1 MNTLTFPV
9 FTQTSYPVLRYP
21 AMNNLQRDTRYNRDA
36 LREHVARVN
45 YHLPNQHVLVGLL
58 QQLTIDPEWELEYLV
73 SYVRL
78 RAYSLCSLFKITNL
92 QNVGEARKNV
102 FYYNDMAEVL
112 CMIDNNKQYNASTLD
127 IEKLT
132 PVIPLYT
139 TDHTHSYKPS
149 IDRKDGSRQLFA
161 GVSIIGIDLVE
172 LAIGWWLYMKQD
184 RTTDTAIHAFLVK
197 YPLVNAQLIHNQ
209 LNVINVLYEHIVNE
223 KPYSQLSVT
232 EDVTFIT
239 ANVLPG
245 LEKYYSWLST
255 VMMGR
260 RFKNIE
266 HLVRQISSIY
276 PDDHFNYVSEGEN
289 ECFSQ
294 TRWCWEPR
302 TLKLYAIYLTLANK
316 LFYQASDITTKID
329 VAIPKMINNYQ
340 KIPDKYVREHLISLA
355 TQVKTLNTTNR
366 Q

>member
-1 MNTLTFPV
+1 MNTLPFPV
-9 FTQTSYPVLRYP
+9 FTRTTYPVLRYP
-21 AMNNLQRDTRYNRDA
+21 MINNLQRDTRYNCEA

-45 YHLPNQHVLVGLL
+45 YHLPNQHLLVGLL

-92 QNVGEARKNV
+92 QNVGSAVKNV

-112 CMIDNNKQYNASTLD
+112 CLIDNNKQYNESTLN
-127 IEKLT
+127 IERLT

-139 TDHTHSYKPS
+139 TDTTHSYKPS
-149 IDRKDGSRQLFA
+149 IDRKDGTRQQFA
-161 GVSIIGIDLVE
+161 GVSIIGVDLVE
-172 LAIGWWLYMKQD
+172 LAIGWWLYMRQE
-184 RTTDTAIHAFLVK
+184 RSTDTAIHAYLVK

-209 LNVINVLYEHIVNE
+209 LNVINVLYEHIVNQR
-223 KPYSQLSVT
+223 PYSQLSET
-232 EDVTFIT
+232 EEVTFIT

-245 LEKYYSWLST
+245 LEKYYSWLTT

-266 HLVRQISSIY
+266 HLLTQVSSIY
-276 PDDHFNYVSEGEN
+276 SDPYFNYVPEGEN
-289 ECFSQ
+289 ECFAQ

-302 TLKLYAIYLTLANK
+302 TLKLYAIYLTLANR
-316 LFYQASDITTKID
+316 LFYKAGDINTQVAI
-329 VAIPKMINNYQ
+329 AIPKMLNNYQ
-340 KIPDKYVREHLISLA
+340 KIPDKYVRDHLVTLA
-355 TQVKTLNTTNR
+355 TKVQALNQENL